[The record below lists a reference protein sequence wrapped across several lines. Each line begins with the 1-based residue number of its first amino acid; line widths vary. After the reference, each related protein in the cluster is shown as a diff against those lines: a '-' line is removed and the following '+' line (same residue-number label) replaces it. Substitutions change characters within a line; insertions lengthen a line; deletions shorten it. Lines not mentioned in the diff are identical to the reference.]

1 MKVKFQINHRLYTSY
16 GDTYHEVTV
25 TIFLPKD
32 PITKEIPYHFHG
44 YLGDTQITY
53 LTGRDVGKW
62 RMVRARFVS
71 IDSLEIAEQRAMD
84 AIERY
89 KESVAKNLS
98 LQSRA
103 KEIVVDFSEY
113 DKPVSVESSNSLSS
127 QKTDLVDYAQTI
139 LFNSSL
145 TKENRIDDL
154 PFQFSMPILAIQ
166 YRHISFL

>member
-16 GDTYHEVTV
+16 SDTYHEVTV
-25 TIFLPKD
+25 TVLLPKD

-53 LTGRDVGKW
+53 LSGRDVGKW
-62 RMVRARFVS
+62 RMVRERFVS
-71 IDSLEIAEQRAMD
+71 IDSFEIAEQRAMD

-89 KESVAKNLS
+89 KESVAKNLL

-103 KEIVVDFSEY
+103 KEIVIDFSEH
-113 DKPVSVESSNSLSS
+113 DKPVSTETANSSFS
-127 QKTDLVDYAQTI
+127 QKTDIVDFAQTL
-139 LFNSSL
+139 LFNSSV

-154 PFQFSMPILAIQ
+154 PF
-166 YRHISFL
+166 